1 MTESGESAGAAVGPR
16 ESGSSG
22 GDCNAGSAGRTAAGS
37 RELAG
42 AAAIVTGGSRG
53 IGLAVSAELARAGAK
68 VAVLALNAERAA
80 AAAASLE
87 GEGHVAHS
95 CDVADAAACKTAV
108 RQVQKSLGPITILV
122 NNAGVTRDNI
132 LLRMRDEE
140 WSQVV
145 STNLGGA
152 FNMSRAVARGMM
164 KRRDGS
170 IINISSVIGLIGN
183 AGQANYAA
191 SKAGLHGLTRS
202 VARELASRNVR
213 CNAVAPGFIRTDMTA
228 ALGEAAATELR
239 QRIPLNRLGE
249 PEDVAGVVRFLAG
262 PEARYITGQV
272 IAVDGGMAM

>member
-1 MTESGESAGAAVGPR
+1 MTNPGAAP
-16 ESGSSG
+16 
-22 GDCNAGSAGRTAAGS
+22 GSAGGGN

-42 AAAIVTGGSRG
+42 AVAVVTGGSRG
-53 IGLAVSAELARAGAK
+53 IGLAVADELARAGAK
-68 VAVLALNAERAA
+68 VAVLARDGERAA
-80 AAAASLE
+80 AAAESLE
-87 GEGHVAHS
+87 GGGHVAHS
-95 CDVADAAACKTAV
+95 CDVADSTACRTTV
-108 RQVQKSLGPITILV
+108 RQVERALGPVTILV

-132 LLRMRDEE
+132 LVRMRDEE
-140 WSQVV
+140 WSQVL

-152 FNMSRAVARGMM
+152 FNMIRAAARGMM
-164 KRRDGS
+164 KRRTGS
-170 IINISSVIGLIGN
+170 IINISSVIGLMGN

-228 ALGEAAATELR
+228 ALGEAAAEELR
-239 QRIPLNRLGE
+239 RRIPLNRLGE
-249 PEDVAGVVRFLAG
+249 PGDVAGAVRFLAG